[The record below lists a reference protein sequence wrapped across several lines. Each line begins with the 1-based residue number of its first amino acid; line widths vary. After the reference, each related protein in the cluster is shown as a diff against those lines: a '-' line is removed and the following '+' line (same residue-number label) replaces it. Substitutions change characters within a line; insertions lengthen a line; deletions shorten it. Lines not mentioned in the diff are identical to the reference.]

1 MRFGFYFFSFYSLKI
16 ASGRVT
22 RKWSARTGRNWPQFG
37 MIADPKW
44 TLSNVTWKEENVIK
58 RYLWRHSVWAMT
70 FVALNRFASCIRNV
84 NISLLVR
91 LVLFF
96 KVSVPSSVC
105 TFFMHCYSF
114 SFFVQII
121 LSYTKSWLYHVF
133 CYFVITYSYHVSF
146 EQFFNFNGED
156 LLLELLS

>member
-1 MRFGFYFFSFYSLKI
+1 MTRGVGPRIQEARVYAIVTSPTYKMIGIQYPAISDNQSFYSLKI

-22 RKWSARTGRNWPQFG
+22 RKWSARTGRNWLQFG

-121 LSYTKSWLYHVF
+121 LSYA
-133 CYFVITYSYHVSF
+133 
-146 EQFFNFNGED
+146 
-156 LLLELLS
+156 

>member
-1 MRFGFYFFSFYSLKI
+1 MYTMHNRLICVLDLFFFSFYSLKI

-58 RYLWRHSVWAMT
+58 RYLWRHSVWVMT
-70 FVALNRFASCIRNV
+70 FVALNRFASCIRYI

-91 LVLFF
+91 QVLFF
-96 KVSVPSSVC
+96 KSASLLPCVHFLCIEILFHSLSK
-105 TFFMHCYSF
+105 
-114 SFFVQII
+114 SFFLIQI
-121 LSYTKSWLYHVF
+121 LDY
-133 CYFVITYSYHVSF
+133 ITYFAIS
-146 EQFFNFNGED
+146 
-156 LLLELLS
+156 

>member
-1 MRFGFYFFSFYSLKI
+1 MYTMRNRLICVLDFFFSFYSLKI

-70 FVALNRFASCIRNV
+70 FVGLNRFASCIRYV

-91 LVLFF
+91 MVLFF
-96 KVSVPSSVC
+96 KVSVPCVHFLCIVILFHSLSK
-105 TFFMHCYSF
+105 
-114 SFFVQII
+114 SFF
-121 LSYTKSWLYHVF
+121 LRHSLDY
-133 CYFVITYSYHVSF
+133 ITYFAIS
-146 EQFFNFNGED
+146 
-156 LLLELLS
+156 